1 VEELRVAI
9 EERALE
15 LHYQPQVD
23 LTSGEIVSVEA
34 LVRWSHPR
42 LGYVPPLEFLPL
54 AEDADLM
61 DPLTMLILDDALAQC
76 ARWWDENRRVSV
88 SVNISTTNLLNP
100 DFPRKVQNLLARHA
114 LAPDVLVL
122 EITETT
128 AMEEIDQC
136 KKAIQDLRNLG
147 IGVSV
152 DDFGAGFT
160 SLAYLSSLAVNE
172 LKLDRSFINGL
183 SAAEGS
189 RDLALIRSTISL
201 AHALGLRVVAEG
213 VEDHASLELL
223 SSFGCDVVQGY
234 LISKPK
240 PAAEL
245 SLEANGGSRTPRPSR
260 NQPRAQEAA
269 PAPPAGQWGYEPLPS
284 SSHS

>member
-1 VEELRVAI
+1 VVA
-9 EERALE
+9 
-15 LHYQPQVD
+15 
-23 LTSGEIVSVEA
+23 VEA
-34 LVRWSHPR
+34 LARWPHPR

-61 DPLTMLILDDALAQC
+61 DPLTLFVLDEALAQC
-76 ARWWDENRRVSV
+76 AAWRRSDKSITVAI
-88 SVNISTTNLLNP
+88 NISTTNLLNP
-100 DFPRKVQNLLARHA
+100 RFCREVAKLLERHE
-114 LAPDVLVL
+114 LLPDCLVL

-128 AMEEIDQC
+128 AMEQIDQC
-136 KKAIQDLRNLG
+136 RKAIQDLRNLG
-147 IGVSV
+147 VGVSV

-213 VEDHASLELL
+213 VEDQASLELL

-234 LISKPK
+234 LISRPK

-245 SLEANGGSRTPRPSR
+245 SLEPEPTSRAPRSARRPLR
-260 NQPRAQEAA
+260 GQEPDRAGE
-269 PAPPAGQWGYEPLPS
+269 WGYRSLPS
-284 SSHS
+284 QSPP